1 MNTALGV
8 AIGIG
13 LAAAAGFRVFV
24 PFLVVSIAALSGHLH
39 LSPSFAWAGT
49 WPALVAFATATVIEV
64 AAYYVPWL
72 DHLLDVVAT
81 PLAVVAGV
89 VVSAAV
95 IVDLPP
101 LFKWG
106 LALIAG
112 GGVAGVVQ
120 GATVLARLKS
130 SLATGGLANPLVAT
144 AELFS
149 SLSAAILS
157 LVLPVL
163 VLLLVGAGC
172 AVIFIASGRFLF
184 GRPRHAAREQS
195 PPSLPR

>member
-1 MNTALGV
+1 MDTAISI
-8 AIGIG
+8 AIGLG

-24 PFLVVSIAALSGHLH
+24 PLLVLSIAALTGHLH

-49 WPALVAFATATVIEV
+49 LPALVAFATATLVEV

-95 IVDLPP
+95 MIDMPP
-101 LFKWG
+101 LLKWG

-112 GGVAGVVQ
+112 GGAAGVVQ

-130 SLATGGLANPLVAT
+130 SLATGGLANPLVST

-149 SLSAAILS
+149 SVFTAALS

-163 VLLLVGAGC
+163 VLLLVAAGC
-172 AVIFIASGRFLF
+172 AAIFIASGRFLF
-184 GRPRHAAREQS
+184 GRPKHAESMQS
-195 PPSLPR
+195 PPR

>member
-1 MNTALGV
+1 MDTVLGV

-24 PFLVVSIAALSGHLH
+24 PLLVLSIAALSGHVS

-49 WPALVAFATATVIEV
+49 YPALVAFATASALEV

-72 DHLLDVVAT
+72 DHLLDTVAT
-81 PLAVVAGV
+81 PLAVLAGV
-89 VVSAAV
+89 VASAAV
-95 IVDLPP
+95 ITDLPP
-101 LFKWG
+101 FLKWG

-112 GGVAGVVQ
+112 GGAAGVVQ

-144 AELFS
+144 AELFGS
-149 SLSAAILS
+149 VFTAVLA
-157 LVLPVL
+157 LVIPVL
-163 VLLLVGAGC
+163 VLLAVAAAC
-172 AVIFIASGRFLF
+172 AAVFIASGRFRF
-184 GRPRHAAREQS
+184 GRSKPDEE
-195 PPSLPR
+195 PPPAPPPL

>member
-1 MNTALGV
+1 METALGV

-24 PFLVVSIAALSGHLH
+24 PLLVLSIAALTGHLH
-39 LSPSFAWAGT
+39 LSSSFAWAGT
-49 WPALVAFATATVIEV
+49 LPALVAFATATVVEV
-64 AAYYVPWL
+64 GAYYVPWL

-95 IVDLPP
+95 ITDLPP
-101 LFKWG
+101 FLKWG

-112 GGVAGVVQ
+112 GGAAGVVQ

-130 SLATGGLANPLVAT
+130 SLATGGLGNPIVST
-144 AELFS
+144 VELFS
-149 SLSAAILS
+149 SVLTAVLS
-157 LVLPVL
+157 LVIPLL
-163 VLLLVGAGC
+163 VLLLVAAAC
-172 AVIFIASGRFLF
+172 TAVFMASGRFLF
-184 GRPRHAAREQS
+184 GRTKATAL
-195 PPSLPR
+195 PPPPQ